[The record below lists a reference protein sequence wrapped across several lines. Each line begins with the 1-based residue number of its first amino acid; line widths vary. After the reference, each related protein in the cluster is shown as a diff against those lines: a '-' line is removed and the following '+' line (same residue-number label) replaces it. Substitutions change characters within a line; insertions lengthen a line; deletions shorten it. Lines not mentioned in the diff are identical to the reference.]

1 MYPPSNIIPCQ
12 RLNLPNIK
20 VGITATAP
28 AAIQNGKS
36 SKSDWLLTGN
46 GLPEIKA
53 HNARIK
59 VISITLAPII
69 FPTDKSAFFLTIE
82 VIVVTSSGRDVPVS
96 YTHLTLPT
104 KLEV

>member
-1 MYPPSNIIPCQ
+1 MYPPNNIIPCQ

-36 SKSDWLLTGN
+36 SKSDWLLTGS
-46 GLPEIKA
+46 GFPDIKA

-59 VISITLAPII
+59 VISMTLAPII
-69 FPTDKSAFFLTIE
+69 FPTDNQLSF
-82 VIVVTSSGRDVPVS
+82 
-96 YTHLTLPT
+96 
-104 KLEV
+104 